1 MLFERPILQIERRIK
16 IKEKVILIEYGSSTT
31 FQVKSV
37 HFADLLYSVEKKCA
51 ECVSAK
57 SRIDQSTSRRPAR
70 KYKILPFSRR
80 KYALAAYPN

>member
-1 MLFERPILQIERRIK
+1 MEYIIPTLLRKEGVTIIASFEYQKKHIRKLAMLFERPILQIERRIK

-51 ECVSAK
+51 
-57 SRIDQSTSRRPAR
+57 
-70 KYKILPFSRR
+70 
-80 KYALAAYPN
+80 